1 MEPVGLTDPLA
12 AERTRFAARRRLF
25 GGHEGPLRVGRFEVG
40 ERIGAGGMGAVYAA
54 HDPELARDVALKV
67 LHGGGAGA
75 ALVAEAKA
83 LARLRHPNVV
93 SVYEVGAFREHTF
106 VAMERVAG
114 PSLRAWLRERERS
127 WREVTDVFAGAARGL
142 QAAHAAGLVHRDFKP
157 DNVVVDEAGQARVV
171 DFGLARATEHD
182 DAEEDSHAP
191 PSGSAPPAS
200 APGSSRTRTRLAG
213 TPAYMAP
220 ELFEG
225 RPASAASDQFAFC
238 VSLFESLAGKLPFA
252 ADNVADMATLL
263 TKGHPPP
270 ELPPSDVP
278 RHVRAALRRGLARRP
293 EDRHPNMEAL
303 LAALMRDPAKQRARR
318 IAGALAVVAIL
329 SAGLLAA
336 RGASRPPLCEGA
348 EARVSTAYGP
358 AAKEKLRAAFEA
370 TRAPDAASA
379 FETVTRSLDA
389 YASAWTAMYRDSCE
403 ATNVRGDQSRD
414 LLDLRTRCLD
424 RRHEA
429 LRATVAALSSADARL
444 VARSVALVERL
455 PPIATC
461 ADVEALRA
469 VVPPPEDPVKRARL
483 AELEKALEGARVAF
497 AAGRL
502 TEAVEKAS
510 RLADDAKAL
519 DYRPFIAEALFLQGD
534 VTLQRGDHP
543 GAEAALSEA
552 VKAAQATG
560 YTEIVAQAAVRLVG
574 VTGLKRR
581 QFDKAKVWIDVAEA
595 SVERVNN
602 PALRALLDDRAGAVL
617 SEQGNIDEAL
627 RRLERAVRATEARGA
642 TDTMNFAGYLNDWAA
657 VLDRAG
663 RHDAALAAYKRAI
676 AIEERLR
683 GAHHP
688 ELAHALNNLA
698 IVLERKRRYEEARAA
713 YQRALDIAEEL
724 GGIDGMADF
733 LDNLAGV
740 LGRMGRLDEAMDKRR
755 RALAMRESAS
765 PPDLPGLASSWNNIG
780 VAHQKAKQYDEA
792 LAAYEKSL
800 ALRRSVYGEDHPE
813 VASALGNVG
822 EIHEA
827 RKDLKKALSF
837 FTQAAAMK
845 EKAVGPAHDE
855 VGYWLAAQGRVEVA
869 LKRIPEG
876 TRHLER
882 ATAILE
888 AADADVEDLARA
900 RFELGRALWDGGGG
914 DRKRAWDLAER
925 AREALSEAGVPGRT
939 VEIEAWQKGKVGPPR

>member
-1 MEPVGLTDPLA
+1 MIGDVEPVGLTDPLA

-25 GGHEGPLRVGRFEVG
+25 GGQEGPFRVGRFEVR

-54 HDPELARDVALKV
+54 RDPELARDVALKV
-67 LHGGGAGA
+67 LHGGGAGG

-93 SVYEVGAFREHTF
+93 SVYEVGAFGGHTF

-114 PSLRAWLRERERS
+114 PSLRAWLRERRRS
-127 WREVTDVFAGAARGL
+127 WREVTDLFAGAARGL

-171 DFGLARATEHD
+171 DFGLARVTDGD
-182 DAEEDSHAP
+182 DDDSHPP
-191 PSGSAPPAS
+191 PSGTAAPA
-200 APGSSRTRTRLAG
+200 SSRTRTRLAG

-238 VSLFESLAGKLPFA
+238 VSLFEALSGKLPFEADDVAERA
-252 ADNVADMATLL
+252 AVL
-263 TKGHPPP
+263 TKGDPPP
-270 ELPPSDVP
+270 ELPRSDVP

-293 EDRHPNMEAL
+293 EDRHPSMEAL
-303 LAALMRDPAKQRARR
+303 LAALTRDPAGRRARFL
-318 IAGALAVVAIL
+318 AAALAATAIL
-329 SAGLLAA
+329 GAGFLAA
-336 RGASRPPLCEGA
+336 RGATSPPLCEGG
-348 EARVSTAYGP
+348 EARVATAYDP

-379 FETVTRSLDA
+379 FDTVARALDA

-455 PPIATC
+455 PPIASC

-483 AELEKALEGARVAF
+483 AELEKALEAARVAF

-502 TEAVEKAS
+502 AGAVEEAS
-510 RLADDAKAL
+510 RLAGDAKTL
-519 DYRPFIAEALFLQGD
+519 DHRPFIAEALFFQGD
-534 VTLQRGDHP
+534 VTLQRGDHA

-552 VKAAQATG
+552 AKAAQATG

-574 VTGLKRR
+574 VTGLRRR

-602 PALRALLDDRAGAVL
+602 PSLKALLDDRAGAVL
-617 SEQGNIDEAL
+617 SEQGKIDEAL
-627 RRLERAVRATEARGA
+627 RRMERAVRATEARGA

-663 RHDAALAAYKRAI
+663 RYDDALAAYQRAI

-724 GGIDGMADF
+724 GGIDGTADF

-780 VAHQKAKQYDEA
+780 VAHQKAKRYDEA
-792 LAAYEKSL
+792 LAAYEKAL

-827 RKDLKKALSF
+827 RGDLKKALSF

-869 LKRIPEG
+869 LKRVPEG

-888 AADADVEDLARA
+888 AASADVEALASA
-900 RFELGRALWDGGGG
+900 RFELARALWDGGG

-925 AREALSEAGVPGRT
+925 ARKGLSEAAVPGRSA
-939 VEIEAWQKGKVGPPR
+939 EIEAWQKGRVAPPR